1 MRKPEEVNMK
11 KILSVLLLAF
21 MLCSCG
27 VQPAQPSAN
36 APEKIISLSP
46 NITEIVYFVGAGD
59 RLIGR
64 TSQCNY
70 PPEVAKVESLGNPYA
85 LKIERVVELLPDVV
99 LVNRLVPLDVINKI
113 KSSGIRVETF
123 DPQTVNDVLDT
134 IDKVADICGLPAK
147 SQELR
152 PEIESLHKET
162 AKGSKKLVYL
172 EIWDN
177 PPTTFGK
184 NSLGADMVRWVGAEN
199 AGDRLEGDFPTLSEE
214 AIAGLDPEVIIVPE
228 SYKKTVAEI
237 EKRQGVAKTRAAK
250 NGSIYIMNDDLLM
263 RPSPRV
269 LDALKII
276 SQIVGK

>member
-1 MRKPEEVNMK
+1 MK

-27 VQPAQPSAN
+27 VQPAQPSAS
-36 APEKIISLSP
+36 ATEKIVSLSP

-64 TSQCNY
+64 TSWCNY
-70 PPEVAKVESLGNPYA
+70 PPEVAKVESLGDPYA
-85 LKIERVVELLPDVV
+85 LKTERIVELSPDVV
-99 LVNRLVPLDVINKI
+99 LVNRLIPLDVINKI
-113 KSSGIRVETF
+113 KYSGIRVETF
-123 DPQTVNDVLDT
+123 DPQTINDVLET
-134 IDKVADICGLPAK
+134 IDKVADICGLPTK
-147 SQELR
+147 SQELG
-152 PEIESLHKET
+152 PEINSLHKQTPE
-162 AKGSKKLVYL
+162 GSKKLVYL

-237 EKRQGVAKTRAAK
+237 VKRQGVARTRAAK
-250 NGSIYIMNDDLLM
+250 NGSIHIMNDDLLM

>member
-1 MRKPEEVNMK
+1 MK

-123 DPQTVNDVLDT
+123 DPQTINDVLGT

-152 PEIESLHKET
+152 PEIDSLRKET
-162 AKGSKKLVYL
+162 IKSSKKLVYL

-184 NSLGADMVRWVGAEN
+184 SSLGADMIRWVGAEN
-199 AGDRLEGDFPTLSEE
+199 VGDRLEGDFPTFSEE

-228 SYKKTVAEI
+228 SYKKTVVEI
-237 EKRQGVAKTRAAK
+237 EKRQGIAKTRAAK